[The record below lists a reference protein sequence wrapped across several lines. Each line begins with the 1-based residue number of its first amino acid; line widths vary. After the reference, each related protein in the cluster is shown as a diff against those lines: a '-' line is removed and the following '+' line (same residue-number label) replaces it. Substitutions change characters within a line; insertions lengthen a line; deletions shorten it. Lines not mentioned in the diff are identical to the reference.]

1 MKKPQ
6 TLMRSR
12 RGHNRSN
19 KCRGRRSD
27 KVEALMLLSKCSHL
41 ARHLITIE
49 TCVRRE
55 GEIMAQ
61 VANKVRKGKE
71 MTCERRN
78 MKNTGKGY

>member
-12 RGHNRSN
+12 RGHSSN
-19 KCRGRRSD
+19 NKGIGQRSD

-41 ARHLITIE
+41 ARHLITVE

-61 VANKVRKGKE
+61 VANEVRKGKE
-71 MTCERRN
+71 MTCETRN
-78 MKNTGKGY
+78 MKNMRKGY